1 MYLKSISLEGY
12 TIVKE
17 KTCGPLRQR
26 DRSEMGTQN
35 ILWPTHCRAA
45 FRDLHYRLQ
54 GEIALAAKANEW

>member
-1 MYLKSISLEGY
+1 MRAGSS
-12 TIVKE
+12 
-17 KTCGPLRQR
+17 QR

-54 GEIALAAKANEW
+54 GEIALAAKAKEWARHALMSAIGPKRTSN